1 MNSKSTLLDFCDDE
15 LLRAPLTFDLAV
27 DAVIDRWR
35 NTTSALR
42 RLEFEA
48 VRVVQRHRTELVGNA
63 VRDLRSTVAAE
74 VAGRQMTADPGQ
86 PAPRRLELSLIEDD
100 EVSADIEISRSVELI
115 KSEAEAELRHLLT
128 LTSAL
133 VNDLNVSRD
142 TNPFRPDSFVRSL
155 WQGVSGMP
163 LSRALQAAFMRDSAA
178 PLAGILRQGY
188 ASAAARLEE
197 RGITPAKYRTIVP
210 TSSTRFHLDWQSHGS
225 RNLTALRDSM
235 PMPLDELIPIPG
247 TEPLPAPMAPAARAA
262 PPVPNDPQL
271 IELVR
276 RLFVEIRQD
285 PKLPK
290 PATALM
296 MQLQASALRIARLDP
311 QMLEAYEHPVWRF
324 IDALAF
330 ALEVAPAAEAERW
343 LTHCRQLVDHL
354 VHDSDADAAR
364 FDWASSRLLAFDR
377 HLLEQAVV
385 ASQPDIARLQSAIDS
400 ASMPID
406 VGTLDTIPAELMPTD
421 SDPAST
427 AAHALQLQP
436 GTRLRAHLKGQ
447 WRMLQVLW
455 CDPIDDHWLLRDTRT
470 DEALALR
477 RRALDRLAAENL
489 AQLLRPR
496 SLVRA
501 AASQVLQGIAAP
513 AAAPR

>member
-1 MNSKSTLLDFCDDE
+1 MTSKPTLLDFCDDE

-27 DAVIDRWR
+27 DGVIDRWR
-35 NTTSALR
+35 NAMSVSH
-42 RLEFEA
+42 RLEYDA
-48 VRVVQRHRTELVGNA
+48 VRVLQRHRTELVGNA
-63 VRDLRSTVAAE
+63 VRDLRSAVAAE
-74 VAGRQMTADPGQ
+74 VAGRQVLAEPGQ

-115 KSEAEAELRHLLT
+115 KSEAEAELRHLLS
-128 LTSAL
+128 LTSSL

-142 TNPFRPDSFVRSL
+142 TNPFRPDSYVRSL
-155 WQGVSGMP
+155 WRGVSGMP
-163 LSRALQAAFMRDSAA
+163 LSRTLQAAFMRDSAA

-188 ASAAARLEE
+188 ASAAARLEL
-197 RGITPAKYRTIVP
+197 RGITPAMYRTIVP
-210 TSSTRFHLDWQSHGS
+210 ASATRFHLDWQGHGS

-247 TEPLPAPMAPAARAA
+247 TEPPPAP
-262 PPVPNDPQL
+262 PPTNDPQL

-354 VHDSDADAAR
+354 VHDSDADAVR

-385 ASQPDIARLQSAIDS
+385 AAQPAIARLQSAIDS

-406 VGTLDTIPAELMPTD
+406 VGTLDTIPAELMPAD
-421 SDPAST
+421 SDPATTS
-427 AAHALQLQP
+427 AHALQLQP

-489 AQLLRPR
+489 AQALRPR

-501 AASQVLQGIAAP
+501 AATQVLQGIAAP
-513 AAAPR
+513 VAGPR